1 MHHLMVT
8 CYDVLEECTASIF
21 RLASLVQADAAVEG
35 NVFVIQGSFRKFDQL
50 ELQRVGRANGT

>member
-1 MHHLMVT
+1 MVT